1 MAELNP
7 KKQENAEQERPG
19 ITEEREEEAVPE
31 KPEQDK
37 PPRRQP
43 ANRAPRR
50 QTEDTNDG
58 KKPWR
63 RISKTLA
70 FWIIFLLVAISAS
83 KFLGSNTTNDEVIL
97 SYKEYKQFLN
107 DGKIS
112 SAVIIEMEFHGMLVE
127 PEFTTPDK
135 GAPRSYDSF
144 TVNLGVIDAE
154 ARTEWEK
161 QGLDFR
167 FQQKPFNWLSVLF
180 NFLPWLLFIGLWL
193 FILRQMQGG
202 PKGAFSFGKS
212 RAKLVSKDRPKITF
226 DDVAGAD
233 EAKQELMEIIDFLRD
248 PRKFQRLGGRIPKG
262 VLLIGPPGTGKTYMA
277 KAVAGEADVPFFSMS
292 GSDFVEMFVG
302 VGASRVRDLFEQG
315 RSNAPCIIFID
326 EMDAVGRHR
335 GAGIGG
341 GHDEREQTL
350 NQLLVEMDGFES
362 KEGVILI
369 AATNRPDVLD
379 PALTRP
385 GRFDRQVVVDLP
397 DVKGREAVLRVHTKV
412 TPLAKDVDLKV
423 LARGTPGLSPA
434 DLENMVNEA
443 ALLASRHDRSRVM
456 MIDFENAKDKVMMGV
471 ERKSLVITDEEK
483 KLTAYHESGH
493 ALIAKLIPESDPV
506 HKVTIIPRGRGLGL
520 TTYLPIDERHTYP
533 QSYCE
538 ARLAYTLGGRVA
550 EDIVFG
556 EITTGA
562 TNDYAQ
568 ATELAHRMVCDW
580 GMSERLG
587 PLAYGHKQEEIFL
600 GRHRGRRREY
610 SEKTAETIDDEVRRF
625 ITEAADRAETLLRA
639 NTDIMHRMAKALL
652 EFEVLDDPQL
662 DQLMRG
668 ETLEPIEVEEN
679 GRASSTRGEAD
690 DTSDQ
695 DDDTSDQDD
704 DTPEESS

>member
-1 MAELNP
+1 MAELDP
-7 KKQENAEQERPG
+7 KEQESPEQERAG
-19 ITEEREEEAVPE
+19 ISEDREEEKAEANREPE
-31 KPEQDK
+31 R
-37 PPRRQP
+37 PRRQQT
-43 ANRAPRR
+43 NRQHRR
-50 QTEDTNDG
+50 KSEDPDDS

-83 KFLGSNTTNDEVIL
+83 KFLGSNATNDEIIL
-97 SYKEYKQFLN
+97 SYKEYKSLLN
-107 DGKIS
+107 EGKIA
-112 SAVIIEMEFHGMLVE
+112 SATIIETEFHGHLVD
-127 PEFTTPDK
+127 PEFTLPSS
-135 GAPRSYDSF
+135 GPQRSYDTF
-144 TVNLGVIDAE
+144 TVDLGVIDAE
-154 ARTEWEK
+154 TRTEWEN
-161 QGLDFR
+161 QGVDFR
-167 FQQKPFNWLSVLF
+167 FQQKPFNWLSVFF

-212 RAKLVSKDRPKITF
+212 RAKLVSEDRPKITF
-226 DDVAGAD
+226 KDVAGSE
-233 EAKQELMEIIDFLRD
+233 EAKQELQEIIDFLRD

-262 VLLIGPPGTGKTYMA
+262 VLLVGQPGTGKTWMA
-277 KAVAGEADVPFFSMS
+277 KAVAGEAEVPFFSMS

-315 RSNAPCIIFID
+315 KTNAPCIIFID

-379 PALTRP
+379 PALMRP

-397 DVKGREAVLRVHTKV
+397 DVKGREAVLRVHTKN
-412 TPLAKDVDLKV
+412 TPLAKDVSLKV

-434 DLENMVNEA
+434 DLENLVNEA
-443 ALLASRHDRSRVM
+443 ALFASRHDRSRVT
-456 MIDFENAKDKVMMGV
+456 MIDLENAKDKVMMGV
-471 ERKSLVITDEEK
+471 ERKSLVITDREK
-483 KLTAYHESGH
+483 KLTSYHEIGH

-520 TTYLPIDERHTYP
+520 TTYLPLDERHTYP
-533 QSYCE
+533 KSYCV

-550 EDIVFG
+550 EDIIFG

-562 TNDYAQ
+562 TNDYSQ
-568 ATELAHRMVCDW
+568 ATELARRMVCDW
-580 GMSERLG
+580 GMSDRLG
-587 PLAYGHKQEEIFL
+587 PLSYGHKQEEIFL
-600 GRHRGRRREY
+600 GRDMNNRRDY
-610 SEKTAETIDDEVRRF
+610 SDKTAEAIDDEIKRF
-625 ITEAADRAETLLRA
+625 IMEAATKAEELLKA
-639 NTDIMHRMAKALL
+639 NIEVMHRMAEALL

-662 DQLMRG
+662 DKLM
-668 ETLEPIEVEEN
+668 
-679 GRASSTRGEAD
+679 A
-690 DTSDQ
+690 
-695 DDDTSDQDD
+695 
-704 DTPEESS
+704 